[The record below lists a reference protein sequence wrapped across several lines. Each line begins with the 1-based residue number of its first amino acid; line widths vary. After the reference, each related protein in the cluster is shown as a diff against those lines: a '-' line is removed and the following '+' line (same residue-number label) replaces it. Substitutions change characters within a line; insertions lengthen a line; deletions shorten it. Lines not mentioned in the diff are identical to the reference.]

1 MRLRCIWK
9 LYGATPSPLFRSSFY
24 AGVFLV
30 TALSPNDSNFSLNL
44 PRSCCS
50 VLRLKSLE
58 EGLYRSVSGCPLTTA
73 TAFSRDCVLCVGCMR
88 ELVSQLL
95 GCSLFLISW
104 TVPAPV
110 FLLHH
115 GSHSS
120 LHRPD
125 FIFTHKEEG

>member
-1 MRLRCIWK
+1 MHLEALWCNPFSSLQIFILCWS
-9 LYGATPSPLFRSSFY
+9 LPSDSPVTKRQQLLPDSPSS
-24 AGVFLV
+24 L
-30 TALSPNDSNFSLNL
+30 LISLE
-44 PRSCCS
+44 
-50 VLRLKSLE
+50 LKSLE

-125 FIFTHKEEG
+125 LILTHKEEG